1 MISTLLFS
9 ICLCVFF
16 PAVQASPAVMISQY
30 TLSPEILMPGDTAV
44 LSLRVTNGE
53 AVATETS
60 SSISGGGTTTVIHTL
75 GTTIDAIRILPAQSG
90 GRQIRATASYNNIG
104 YLAAG
109 ASIEVNFKLVVDENM
124 SEGVYFPV
132 VDIDVG
138 SGTDVQYP
146 LLMKVSNASV
156 SLLPTSVPSKISQ
169 GGTTDLTVTAVNKR
183 DNDVSEV
190 IITPQGN
197 NLEFMPQNYYLG
209 PLTAETSNEAVF
221 SVRPIETGESIL
233 TFNVSYKNGD
243 NLHTNILVV
252 PITVI
257 QASDVAPIITNFPL
271 SITKGGSS
279 GISIEVYNAKTEQ
292 ITGVL
297 VTPVCNATVVP
308 SQYFIGSMNPDDVFS
323 VSFQIYTDNVGL
335 GMQNIGF
342 IVSFKQGNDY
352 YQTPLV
358 SKSFNVISGPGVSYE
373 ASGSSSSSSGSSS
386 TPQASSLLTCL
397 TPLIIIIVVIVIA
410 VLFYMRWKKRRKA

>member
-1 MISTLLFS
+1 MILTLLFS
-9 ICLCVFF
+9 ICLSVFL
-16 PAVQASPAVMISQY
+16 PTVQASPAVMISQY
-30 TLSPEILMPGDTAV
+30 DLSPEILMPGDTAV

-53 AVATETS
+53 TVATETS
-60 SSISGGGTTTVIHTL
+60 TSNTGGETTAVVHTL
-75 GTTIDAIRILPAQSG
+75 GTTIDAIRILPAQSE
-90 GRQIRATASYNNIG
+90 GRQIHATASYNDVG

-109 ASIEVNFKLVVDENM
+109 TSIEINFKLIVDENM
-124 SEGVYFPV
+124 SEGIYFPI

-183 DNDVSEV
+183 ENPVTEV
-190 IITPQGN
+190 IITPKGD
-197 NLEFMPQNYYLG
+197 NLEFMPQNYFLG
-209 PLTAETSNEAVF
+209 PLAAETSNEAVF
-221 SVRPIETGESIL
+221 SVRPIETGESTI

-243 NLHTNILVV
+243 NLHTSTLVV
-252 PITVI
+252 PLTVI
-257 QASDVAPIITNFPL
+257 QALDVAPIITNFPL

-297 VTPVCNATVVP
+297 VTPICNATVVP
-308 SQYFIGSMNPDDVFS
+308 SQYFIGSMDPDDVFS
-323 VSFQIYTDNVGL
+323 VSFEIYTDTIGY
-335 GMQNIGF
+335 GTQNIGF

-352 YQTPLV
+352 YETPLV
-358 SKSFNVISGPGVSYE
+358 SKSFKVVSGPGVSYE
-373 ASGSSSSSSGSSS
+373 ASGSSSQSSGSSN
-386 TPQASSLLTCL
+386 TPQTTSLLTCL
-397 TPLIIIIVVIVIA
+397 TPLIIIVVVIVVV
-410 VLFYMRWKKRRKA
+410 VLFYMRWKKRRKV